1 MFFKQIPFCFS
12 FDAEKWDVSGTFN
25 VTLAA
30 EAALDVYLAF
40 DASARPAT
48 VVRLRSKR
56 LG

>member
-25 VTLAA
+25 VALAA
-30 EAALDVYLAF
+30 DAALDVYLA